1 MEEEKGNYKI
11 IKLQP
16 ISKDSKVNIIEDI
29 FILER
34 ILENFI
40 PFFYE
45 INYFPKDKSQILKS
59 ITEIIIFLGNF
70 NSKSKKKKGFFSI
83 SNLKSEEKE
92 FLYKTYFSSSHSE
105 INPATQNSFRFL
117 NDDTIQVF
125 SLSDQVIRSLL
136 IILKEELNIT
146 QTSKQNT
153 ILLNKLG
160 KIKKIVLNESKP
172 FDYIILSV
180 FLLFIVRNF
189 CSNVEELIFEGNF
202 YGKVEQIEV
211 MLKNGVLLLFVLR
224 TEKFEKFTFNNKIEF
239 INENIA
245 FKILSDYCNRENI
258 TEFIPERIIFNKINI
273 FNVLVV
279 KTNLK
284 LLKLKKVN
292 IDKNSIF
299 SCILD
304 IIENNPYLKE
314 LSIDKFVSIP
324 ENLRERFIA
333 LLKKRTLKK
342 LKLSIMSSTKDD
354 LNFLVLAKYISC
366 LERFS
371 LKLGRCCNENN
382 QEFYQLTNTNLKRL
396 SLSFEKLIL
405 DKQCLS
411 SIFTSKLRTIKLSH
425 IDYASFELLTDYAL
439 NNNLKVKKFHIIFIP
454 FNDDNYELAYDNIMK
469 IIEECRFIK
478 EFIFENFNVKYKNV
492 FDVKIKQ
499 ILTENINIRKLLI
512 CSHMPFHVEKLEG
525 FYYSDYPKYKLW
537 PILYTLRKNK
547 KLRSIYTKHSIL
559 CCIFSFFRIRKEKEI
574 QIAYKV

>member
-1 MEEEKGNYKI
+1 MEEEKGNYKV

-16 ISKDSKVNIIEDI
+16 ISKESKVNIFEDI
-29 FILER
+29 VIIER

-59 ITEIIIFLGNF
+59 VTEIIIFLGNF

-105 INPATQNSFRFL
+105 VNPATQNSLRFL
-117 NDDTIQVF
+117 NDDTIHVF
-125 SLSDQVIRSLL
+125 SLTDQVIRSLL
-136 IILKEELNIT
+136 IIIKEELSLT
-146 QTSKQNT
+146 QTSKQNN
-153 ILLNKLG
+153 ILLNKLA

-172 FDYIILSV
+172 FDYIILAI

-189 CSNVEELIFEGNF
+189 CGNVEELIFEGNF

-211 MLKNGVLLLFVLR
+211 MIKNGVILLFILR
-224 TEKFEKFTFNNKIEF
+224 TEKFERFTFNNKIEF

-245 FKILSDYCNRENI
+245 FKIISDYCNKENI
-258 TEFIPERIIFNKINI
+258 TDINPDKIIFNRINI

-279 KTNLK
+279 KTNLRS
-284 LLKLKKVN
+284 LKLKKVN

-304 IIENNPYLKE
+304 VIENNHHLKE

-324 ENLRERFIA
+324 ESLRERFIT
-333 LLKKRTLKK
+333 LLKKRNLKK
-342 LKLSIMSSTKDD
+342 IKMSIMSSTKED
-354 LNFLVLAKYISC
+354 LSFFMIAKHNSS
-366 LERFS
+366 LEKFS

-382 QEFYQLTNTNLKRL
+382 QHIYQLDNTNLKSL
-396 SLSFEKLIL
+396 SLSFERLIL

-411 SIFTSKLRTIKLSH
+411 SIFTRKLRTIKLSH
-425 IDYASFELLTDYAL
+425 LDYASFELLTDYSL
-439 NNNLKVKKFHIIFIP
+439 NNNLKVKKFHIVFIP
-454 FNDDNYELAYDNIMK
+454 FTDDNYELAYVNIMK
-469 IIEECRFIK
+469 ILEECKFIK
-478 EFIFENFNVKYKNV
+478 EFVFENFNVKYKNV
-492 FDVKIKQ
+492 FDIKIKQ
-499 ILTENINIRKLLI
+499 ILTENMNLRKLLI
-512 CSHMPFHVEKLEG
+512 SSHMPFHVEKLEG
-525 FYYSDYPKYKLW
+525 YYYNDYPKYRLW
-537 PILYTLRKNK
+537 SILNAFSKNK
-547 KLRSIYTKHSIL
+547 KLRLIYSKNSIL
-559 CCIFSFFRIRKEKEI
+559 SNVFNFFKIRKEKEI